1 MRSLVLEAADFIS
14 DLVSRK
20 CGYPHASQSALWVRR
35 VIETWCADEGMFPE
49 DYTIPDSVAIDADLP
64 PSSRFIVNFGVK
76 YKIRRLT
83 FVIQD
88 INSLYTKLSEPNF
101 CDSPSQALD
110 LLKTRIYDCLGS
122 LKKFGTGKF
131 LRDETS
137 YLIQKTFTCPLTGR
151 SDEHTSELQ
160 SLMRISSAVFCLKKK
175 KCSYSD
181 TQHNL
186 NPPYSYT
193 DHTQ

>member
-1 MRSLVLEAADFIS
+1 MTHSFPTRRSS
-14 DLVSRK
+14 DLS
-20 CGYPHASQSALWVRR
+20 
-35 VIETWCADEGMFPE
+35 WCADEGLFPK
-49 DYTIPDSVAIDADLP
+49 DSPIPDSVAIDAELP

-76 YKIRRLT
+76 YKMRRLT

-122 LKKFGTGKF
+122 LKKFGTGEF

-137 YLIQKTFTCPLTGR
+137 YLIQKTFTCPLTGPLIDPVIR
-151 SDEHTSELQ
+151 SEDLRVVKECVSTFRSRW
-160 SLMRISSAVFCLKKK
+160 S
-175 KCSYSD
+175 
-181 TQHNL
+181 
-186 NPPYSYT
+186 PY
-193 DHTQ
+193 H